1 MGARDD
7 VVVAETDLLRF
18 IAAGS
23 VDDGKSTLIG
33 RLLYDSK
40 GIFDDQLDALAGASR
55 RRGRGE
61 LDLSLLTDGLV
72 AEREQGI
79 TIDVAYRYFATPRR
93 KFIIADTPGHV
104 QYTRNMVTAASTA
117 DLAVVLVDARNGVL
131 TQTRRH
137 TYLAS
142 LLGIAHLAFAVNKMD
157 LVGFDRARF
166 DALANEL
173 GEFAGR
179 LRFSS
184 VDVIPVSALDGD
196 NIVSPSQR
204 MPWYAGP
211 PLLTRLEQIA
221 VQRDRTAL
229 PFRFPVQGSVRPTGT
244 QAGTRWHDFRG
255 IAGRIESGRVAVGDT
270 VAVLPSAV
278 HTRVAAIHTY
288 DGKRLSACAGESV
301 MLELCDDVDVSR
313 GDVIADAG
321 SPPAATSEFGALLC
335 WFAAAPLDRSRRLVL
350 KAGTKTVKAK
360 VWSIDYRVDV
370 DRLTQEANVDVVH
383 ANDIAHARLRVAQPL
398 ALDAYAVNRATGS
411 FVLIDEATNDTVAAG
426 MVGAID
432 Y

>member
-7 VVVAETDLLRF
+7 AVIAETDLLRF

-117 DLAVVLVDARNGVL
+117 DLAIVLVDARNGVV

-142 LLGIAHLAFAVNKMD
+142 MLGVAHLVFAINKMD
-157 LVGFDRARF
+157 LVGFDHARF
-166 DALANEL
+166 DKLGAEL
-173 GEFAGR
+173 EQFAAR
-179 LRFSS
+179 LSFAS
-184 VDVIPVSALDGD
+184 VDVIPISALDGD
-196 NIVSPSQR
+196 NVVTTSDR

-211 PLLTRLEQIA
+211 ALLERLERIA
-221 VQRDRTAL
+221 VARDHAAR
-229 PFRFPVQGSVRPTGT
+229 PFRFPVQGSVRPTGA
-244 QAGTRWHDFRG
+244 QAGAEWHDFRG
-255 IAGRIESGRVAVGDT
+255 VAGRVESGRVAVGDA
-270 VAVLPSAV
+270 VAVMPSGA
-278 HTRVAAIHTY
+278 HTQVAAIRTY
-288 DGKRLSACAGESV
+288 DGARLVAHAGESV
-301 MLELCDDVDVSR
+301 MLELADDVDVSR
-313 GDVIADAG
+313 GDVIAAA
-321 SPPAATSEFGALLC
+321 SNPPSALSAFDALLC
-335 WFAAAPLDRSRRLVL
+335 WFAATPLDPARRLVL
-350 KAGTKTVKAK
+350 KAGTRTVKAK
-360 VWSIDYRVDV
+360 VAAIDYRVDV
-370 DRLTQEANVDVVH
+370 DTLAEQPNPTALQ
-383 ANDIAHARLRVAQPL
+383 ANDIARARLRVAQPL
-398 ALDAYAVNRATGS
+398 ALDTYAVNRATGS

-426 MVGAID
+426 MVVGS
-432 Y
+432 

>member
-1 MGARDD
+1 MGARDE

-40 GIFDDQLDALAGASR
+40 GIFDDQLDAVAGASR

-117 DLAVVLVDARNGVL
+117 DLAIVLVDARHGVL

-142 LLGIAHLAFAVNKMD
+142 LLGIAHIVFAVNKMD

-166 DALANEL
+166 EALASEL
-173 GEFAGR
+173 AEFSGR
-179 LRFSS
+179 LRLSS

-196 NIVSPSQR
+196 NVVSSSDR
-204 MPWYAGP
+204 MPWYQGP
-211 PLLTRLEQIA
+211 ALLGRLEQIP
-221 VQRDRTAL
+221 VQRDRAAL
-229 PFRFPVQGSVRPTGT
+229 PLRFPVQGSVRPTGT
-244 QAGTRWHDFRG
+244 QAGSLWHDFRG
-255 IAGRIESGRVAVGDT
+255 IAGRVESGRVAVGDP
-270 VAVLPSAV
+270 VAVLPSGV
-278 HTRVAAIHTY
+278 RTRISAIHTY
-288 DGKRLSACAGESV
+288 DGTRPSATAGESV
-301 MLELCDDVDVSR
+301 MLELADDVDVSR
-313 GDVIADAG
+313 GDIVAGDAL
-321 SPPAATSEFGALLC
+321 PPAATTEFDALLC
-335 WFAAAPLDRSRRLVL
+335 WFAASPLDRSRRLVL

-360 VWSIDYRVDV
+360 VVSLDYRVDV
-370 DRLTQEANVDVVH
+370 DRLAHDPRVEALH
-383 ANDIAHARLRVAQPL
+383 TNDIARAKLRVAQPL
-398 ALDAYAVNRATGS
+398 ALDAYAANRATGS
-411 FVLIDEATNDTVAAG
+411 FVLIDEATNDTVAGG
-426 MVGAID
+426 MVVD
-432 Y
+432 E